1 MCVCGQVKG
10 QLQYGAVHS
19 SAQHAAW
26 LAPAGK
32 LSANVLLK
40 QQFLLDKCCGNVVR
54 SGGTC
59 SSSCTV
65 VKLRGKRGKWISQ
78 GGSIR
83 SIGSDELGHLAA
95 AATSAPWVVCWR
107 AVGIRRKRS
116 GSNART
122 ALTMLFVQ
130 APHAI

>member
-1 MCVCGQVKG
+1 MRGQVKG

-19 SAQHAAW
+19 SVQQAAW

-54 SGGTC
+54 GGGRS

-65 VKLRGKRGKWISQ
+65 VKLRGKRGKWIS
-78 GGSIR
+78 
-83 SIGSDELGHLAA
+83 
-95 AATSAPWVVCWR
+95 
-107 AVGIRRKRS
+107 
-116 GSNART
+116 
-122 ALTMLFVQ
+122 
-130 APHAI
+130 